1 MRVITGTARGITLD
15 APRSGLRPTMDRVR
29 EAVFSSLGDAVPGS
43 RVLDLFA
50 GSGSFGI
57 EALSRGA
64 ESAAFVDSERASCD
78 TIRRNL
84 ARTRLTGN
92 IQCMDVFRFLEL
104 YAMESAYDLIF
115 ADPPYTR
122 HDSEQDLSG
131 QIAASQLLVQAL
143 APNGTLILECSR
155 EPENHPGLELLKI
168 KRYGKSRIAYF
179 IHAT

>member
-1 MRVITGTARGITLD
+1 
-15 APRSGLRPTMDRVR
+15 MDRVR

-64 ESAAFVDSERASCD
+64 ESATFVDSDRASCD

-84 ARTRLTGN
+84 ARTRLNGN
-92 IQCMDVFRFLEL
+92 IQCMEALRFLEL
-104 YAMESAYDLIF
+104 YAMEGGYDLIF

-122 HDSEQDLSG
+122 HDSERDFSG
-131 QIAASQLLVQAL
+131 EIAASPLLKQAL
-143 APNGTLILECSR
+143 APSGTVILECSR
-155 EPENHPGLELLKI
+155 PPENHPGLEPLKI
-168 KRYGKSRIAYF
+168 KRYGKSWIAYF
-179 IHAT
+179 THTP

>member
-1 MRVITGTARGITLD
+1 
-15 APRSGLRPTMDRVR
+15 MDRVR
-29 EAVFSSLGDAVPGS
+29 EAVFSTLGDAVPGS

-50 GSGSFGI
+50 GSGALGI

-64 ESAAFVDSERASCD
+64 ESATFVDSDRASGD

-92 IQCMDVFRFLEL
+92 IQCMDAFRFLEL
-104 YAMESAYDLIF
+104 YAMEDTYDLIF
-115 ADPPYTR
+115 ADPPYTK
-122 HDSEQDLSG
+122 HDSDRDLSG
-131 QIAASQLLVQAL
+131 EISASPLLVTAL

-155 EPENHPGLELLKI
+155 PPENHPGLELLKI
-168 KRYGKSRIAYF
+168 KRYGKSQIAYF

>member
-15 APRSGLRPTMDRVR
+15 VPRSGLRPTMDRVR

-50 GSGSFGI
+50 GCGSFGI

-64 ESAAFVDSERASCD
+64 ESAAFVDSDRASCD
-78 TIRRNL
+78 SIRRNL
-84 ARTRLTGN
+84 ARTRLTAN
-92 IQCMDVFRFLEL
+92 IQCMDAFRFLEL
-104 YAMESAYDLIF
+104 YAMEYDLIF

-122 HDSEQDLSG
+122 HESERDISG
-131 QIAASQLLVQAL
+131 EIATSPLLLRAL

-155 EPENHPGLELLKI
+155 PPENHPGLEPLKI
-168 KRYGKSRIAYF
+168 KRYGKSQIAYF
-179 IHAT
+179 THAT